1 MRKFYL
7 TLMLACLSVAGAWAQ
22 SRVLESLE
30 FQSKLLGRA
39 VKYSVYL
46 PDGYETSTRQYPT
59 LYLLHGWT
67 DNETSWIQMGNM
79 QPIADEAIRSGK
91 SVDMVIIMPDAGETW
106 YVNSYDGKVP
116 YEDMFFQELIPY
128 MEKTYRL
135 RTDKEFRAISG
146 LSMGGFGSFL
156 YAIHHPD
163 YFSACAPLSA
173 AVHDEADVKRYL
185 KSDTGEFFQKLF
197 GKEILTPHWYKNEI
211 LHLLDTMDLKE
222 VSRVRFYFDCG
233 DDDSLLDGSFAVHKK
248 MTEKKIKH
256 EFRVRDGYH
265 SWTYW
270 RTALPS
276 VLEFVGNR
284 FKRS

>member
-1 MRKFYL
+1 MRKFYVTLLL
-7 TLMLACLSVAGAWAQ
+7 TCLVVTGALAQ

-30 FQSKLLGRA
+30 FQSRLLGKT

-46 PDGYETSTRQYPT
+46 PDGYDNSTRSYPT

-79 QPIADEAIRSGK
+79 QPIADEAICTGK

-135 RTDKEFRAISG
+135 RTDREFRAISG
-146 LSMGGFGSFL
+146 LSMGGYGSFL
-156 YAIHHPD
+156 YAIHHPA

-173 AVHDEADVKRYL
+173 AVYDADAA
-185 KSDTGEFFQKLF
+185 KSFPKTNKGTLFQLLF
-197 GKEILTPHWYKNEI
+197 GKDIVTPHWYKNDI

-222 VSRVRFYFDCG
+222 VKKVKFYFDCG
-233 DDDSLLDGSFAVHKK
+233 DDDFLLERSFAVHKK
-248 MTEKKIKH
+248 MVEKKIKH

-276 VLEFVGNR
+276 VLEFVSNR